1 MGLDAWLYSIKKED
15 KEEFIKKINILDR
28 DNKLKEKY
36 TDISLKYATGEY
48 RPVYEYGV
56 QLHNELKKFH
66 RIFKLI
72 TEYEKEYAMKNPD
85 MKKEDRPAESF
96 IFPISEKDSEE
107 LGGISVIDS
116 LNLEAIRDAI
126 YTTNKLLIEDAQ
138 IRNMRDAKLKDEEEV
153 YEKRSEELEEIRKAY
168 NYEQAGYFRKNNI
181 LHNQIMEDRK
191 IRDRNI
197 ELGLEEVFTPPS
209 FVYIEWEELI
219 KIADKAE
226 KVLELYHKAIDENKS
241 AFSEELI
248 RKYESLLH
256 ISEYDDMTVGTS
268 KYNNWYIVCVVD
280 ILRVIDDMEDGENK
294 VFFYSY
300 WY

>member
-1 MGLDAWLYSIKKED
+1 MGLDAWLYSIKKE
-15 KEEFIKKINILDR
+15 DR

-48 RPVYEYGV
+48 RPVYEYEV

-153 YEKRSEELEEIRKAY
+153 YEKHSEELEEIRKAY

-197 ELGLEEVFTPPS
+197 KLGLEEVFKPQS

-268 KYNNWYIVCVVD
+268 EYNNWYIACVAD

>member
-1 MGLDAWLYSIKKED
+1 
-15 KEEFIKKINILDR
+15 
-28 DNKLKEKY
+28 
-36 TDISLKYATGEY
+36 
-48 RPVYEYGV
+48 
-56 QLHNELKKFH
+56 
-66 RIFKLI
+66 
-72 TEYEKEYAMKNPD
+72 
-85 MKKEDRPAESF
+85 
-96 IFPISEKDSEE
+96 
-107 LGGISVIDS
+107 
-116 LNLEAIRDAI
+116 
-126 YTTNKLLIEDAQ
+126 
-138 IRNMRDAKLKDEEEV
+138 
-153 YEKRSEELEEIRKAY
+153 
-168 NYEQAGYFRKNNI
+168 
-181 LHNQIMEDRK
+181 MEDRK

-226 KVLELYHKAIDENKS
+226 KVLELYHKAINENKS